1 MSSAH
6 TRSVEQL
13 LRDLT
18 PQVLGALTRR
28 HRDFAAA
35 EDATQEALL
44 AASMQW
50 PLEGVPDNPAGWLY
64 KIALRRLSDH
74 ARSEAARRRREENIA
89 GEFAI
94 EEMLMQST
102 DADFEPDQDDTLM
115 LLFMCCHPSLTTA
128 SAIALTLRA
137 VGGLTTGEIGKAFFV
152 PEATM
157 AQRISRAKQA
167 IKASNIPFTG
177 QERDERLDAV
187 MHVLYLIFNEGH
199 TSSVGEK
206 LQRVDLSTEAIRLTR
221 SLNESAPDSPEVAAL
236 LALMLLTEARSA
248 ARSGPAG
255 ELIPLDE
262 QDRTRWDKALIQ
274 EGVALIA
281 KAMSSSLIGP
291 YQLQAAIAAIH
302 DQADTPEQTDWA
314 QIQDLYGLLL
324 RISDN
329 PMVALNHAVATAMVE
344 GVEAGLSLVDAIAQ
358 DTTLKEHYRTHAV
371 RAHLYER
378 AGKHHLALEH
388 YQRAA
393 DGTSSLPERNYLLS
407 KAARLS
413 SGRSC
418 LVPEQLRA

>member
-6 TRSVEQL
+6 PRSVEQL

-18 PQVLGALTRR
+18 PQVLGALARR
-28 HRDFAAA
+28 HRAFAAA
-35 EDATQEALL
+35 EDATQEALM

-50 PLEGVPDNPAGWLY
+50 PLEGVPDNPGGWLY
-64 KIALRRLSDH
+64 KIALRRLRDH
-74 ARSEAARRRREENIA
+74 VRSEAARRRREEQMA
-89 GEFAI
+89 GEFPI
-94 EEMLMQST
+94 EEMPVQST
-102 DADFEPDQDDTLM
+102 EEDLEPDQDDALM
-115 LLFMCCHPSLTTA
+115 LLFMCCHPSLTKA

-137 VGGLTTGEIGKAFFV
+137 VGGLTTREIGKAFFV

-167 IKASNIPFTG
+167 IKGSSIPFSLPSG
-177 QERDERLDAV
+177 QEREERLDAV

-199 TSSVGEK
+199 TSAVGEK
-206 LQRVDLSTEAIRLTR
+206 LQRVDLSTEAIRLAR
-221 SLNESAPDSPEVAAL
+221 ALNESAPDSPEVAGL

-248 ARSGPAG
+248 ARSGAAG

-262 QDRTRWDKALIQ
+262 QDRTRWDKALIH
-274 EGVALIA
+274 EGVALIG
-281 KAMSSSLIGP
+281 KAMSRSSIGP

-314 QIQDLYGLLL
+314 QIQGLYGLLL
-324 RISDN
+324 RITDN
-329 PMVALNHAVATAMVE
+329 PMVALNHAVATAMVD

-358 DTTLKEHYRTHAV
+358 DTRLKEHYRTHAV
-371 RAHLYER
+371 RAHLYDR
-378 AGKHHLALEH
+378 AGKHRLALEH

-393 DGTSSLPERNYLLS
+393 DGTSNLPERNYLLS

-413 SGRSC
+413 SGR
-418 LVPEQLRA
+418 P

>member
-6 TRSVEQL
+6 PRSVEQL
-13 LRDLT
+13 LRDIA

-50 PLEGVPDNPAGWLY
+50 PLEGVPDNPGGWLH

-74 ARSEAARRRREENIA
+74 VRSEAARRHREEHIA

-94 EEMLMQST
+94 EEMLMQPT
-102 DADFEPDQDDTLM
+102 EEDFEPDRDDTLM

-167 IKASNIPFTG
+167 IKESNIPFSLPSG
-177 QERDERLDAV
+177 HEREERLDAV
-187 MHVLYLIFNEGH
+187 MQVLYLIFNEGH
-199 TSSVGEK
+199 TSSCGEK

-221 SLNESAPDSPEVAAL
+221 ALNLSAPEAPEVAAL
-236 LALMLLTEARSA
+236 LALMLLTEARSPS
-248 ARSGPAG
+248 RSGPAG

-262 QDRTRWDKALIQ
+262 QDRTLWNKALIQ
-274 EGVALIA
+274 EGIALVA
-281 KAMSSSLIGP
+281 KAMSGSLIGP
-291 YQLQAAIAAIH
+291 YQLQAAIAALH

-314 QIQDLYGLLL
+314 QIKDLYGVLL
-324 RISDN
+324 RINDN

-344 GVEAGLSLVDAIAQ
+344 GPEAGLSLVDAIAQ
-358 DTTLKEHYRTHAV
+358 DTRLKEHYRTDAV

-388 YQRAA
+388 YRRAA
-393 DGTSSLPERNYLLS
+393 ERTSSLPERNYLLS

-413 SGRSC
+413 SRRS
-418 LVPEQLRA
+418 

>member
-6 TRSVEQL
+6 LQSVEQL

-18 PQVLGALTRR
+18 PQVLGALARR
-28 HRDFAAA
+28 YRDFAAA

-44 AASMQW
+44 AASTQW
-50 PLEGVPDNPAGWLY
+50 PLEGVPDNPGGWLY
-64 KIALRRLSDH
+64 KIALRRLRDH
-74 ARSEAARRRREENIA
+74 VRSETARRRREEQMA

-94 EEMLMQST
+94 EEMLTQST
-102 DADFEPDQDDTLM
+102 EEDFEPDQDDTLT
-115 LLFMCCHPSLTTA
+115 LLFMCCHRSLTKA

-137 VGGLTTGEIGKAFFV
+137 VAGLTTGEIGKAFFV

-167 IKASNIPFTG
+167 IKESNLPFSLPSG
-177 QERDERLDAV
+177 QEREERLDAV

-206 LQRVDLSTEAIRLTR
+206 LQRVELSTEAIRLTR
-221 SLNESAPDSPEVAAL
+221 ALNESARDSPEVAGL

-255 ELIPLDE
+255 ELITLDE

-274 EGVALIA
+274 EGVALLA
-281 KAMSSSLIGP
+281 KATSGSLIGP

-302 DQADTPEQTDWA
+302 DQALTPEQTDWA
-314 QIQDLYGLLL
+314 QIQVLYGLLL
-324 RISDN
+324 RITGN

-358 DTTLKEHYRTHAV
+358 DTRLKEHYRTHAV
-371 RAHLYER
+371 RAHLYDR
-378 AGKHHLALEH
+378 AGMYPLALEY

-413 SGRSC
+413 PGRS
-418 LVPEQLRA
+418 

>member
-6 TRSVEQL
+6 PRSVEQL

-18 PQVLGALTRR
+18 PQVLGALARR
-28 HRDFAAA
+28 HRAFAAA
-35 EDATQEALL
+35 EDATQEALI

-50 PLEGVPDNPAGWLY
+50 PLEGVPDNPGGWLY
-64 KIALRRLSDH
+64 KIALQRLRDH
-74 ARSEAARRRREENIA
+74 VRSEAARRRREEQVA

-94 EEMLMQST
+94 EEKLVQST
-102 DADFEPDQDDTLM
+102 DEDFEPDQDDTLM
-115 LLFMCCHPSLTTA
+115 LLFMCCHPSLTKA

-137 VGGLTTGEIGKAFFV
+137 VGGLTTREIGKAFFV

-167 IKASNIPFTG
+167 IKESNIPFSLPSG
-177 QERDERLDAV
+177 QEREERLHAV
-187 MHVLYLIFNEGH
+187 MHVLYLIYNEGH
-199 TSSVGEK
+199 TSAVGEK
-206 LQRVDLSTEAIRLTR
+206 LQRVELSTEAIRLAR
-221 SLNESAPDSPEVAAL
+221 ALNESAPDSPEVAGL

-262 QDRTRWDKALIQ
+262 QDRTRWDKALIH
-274 EGVALIA
+274 EGGVLIA
-281 KAMSSSLIGP
+281 KAMSRSLIGP

-314 QIQDLYGLLL
+314 QIQGLYGLLL
-324 RISDN
+324 RITDN
-329 PMVALNHAVATAMVE
+329 PMVALNHAVATAMVD

-358 DTTLKEHYRTHAV
+358 DTRLKEHYRTHAV
-371 RAHLYER
+371 RAHLYDR
-378 AGKHHLALEH
+378 AGKHRLALEH

-407 KAARLS
+407 KAARFSL
-413 SGRSC
+413 GRS
-418 LVPEQLRA
+418 

>member
-6 TRSVEQL
+6 PRSVEQL
-13 LRDLT
+13 LRELT
-18 PQVLGALTRR
+18 PQVLGALARR
-28 HRDFAAA
+28 HRAFAAA
-35 EDATQEALL
+35 EDAIQEALI

-50 PLEGVPDNPAGWLY
+50 PLEGVPDNPGGWLY
-64 KIALRRLSDH
+64 KIALRRLRDH
-74 ARSEAARRRREENIA
+74 VRSEAARRRREEQMA

-94 EEMLMQST
+94 EEMPVLST
-102 DADFEPDQDDTLM
+102 EEDFEPDQDDTLM
-115 LLFMCCHPSLTTA
+115 LLFMCCHPSLTKV

-137 VGGLTTGEIGKAFFV
+137 VGGLTTREIGKAFFV

-167 IKASNIPFTG
+167 IRESNIPFSLPSG
-177 QERDERLDAV
+177 QEREERLDAV

-199 TSSVGEK
+199 TSAVGEK
-206 LQRVDLSTEAIRLTR
+206 LQRVDLSTEAIRLAR
-221 SLNESAPDSPEVAAL
+221 ALNESAPDSPEVAGL

-248 ARSGPAG
+248 ARSGAAG

-274 EGVALIA
+274 EGVGLIA
-281 KAMSSSLIGP
+281 KAMSRSSIGP

-302 DQADTPEQTDWA
+302 DQADTPGQTDWA
-314 QIQDLYGLLL
+314 QIQGLYGLLL
-324 RISDN
+324 RITDN
-329 PMVALNHAVATAMVE
+329 PMVALNHAVATAMVD

-358 DTTLKEHYRTHAV
+358 DTRLKEHYRTHAV

-413 SGRSC
+413 SGRS
-418 LVPEQLRA
+418 

>member
-6 TRSVEQL
+6 PRSVEQL

-18 PQVLGALTRR
+18 PQVLGALVRR

-35 EDATQEALL
+35 EDATQEALF

-50 PLEGVPDNPAGWLY
+50 PLEGVPDNPGGWLY
-64 KIALRRLSDH
+64 KIALWRLRDH
-74 ARSEAARRRREENIA
+74 LRSEGARRRREEQMA
-89 GEFAI
+89 SDFAI
-94 EEMLMQST
+94 GELPVQPAEE
-102 DADFEPDQDDTLM
+102 DFEPDQDDTLM
-115 LLFMCCHPSLTTA
+115 LLFMCCHPALTKA

-137 VGGLTTGEIGKAFFV
+137 VGGLTTREIGKAFFV

-167 IKASNIPFTG
+167 IKESNIPFSLPSG
-177 QERDERLDAV
+177 QEREERLDAV

-206 LQRVDLSTEAIRLTR
+206 LQRVDLSTEAIRLSR
-221 SLNESAPDSPEVAAL
+221 ALNESAPASPEVAGL

-248 ARSGPAG
+248 ARTGAAG

-281 KAMSSSLIGP
+281 KAMSGNLVGP

-314 QIQDLYGLLL
+314 QIQVLYGLLL
-324 RISDN
+324 RITGN

-358 DTTLKEHYRTHAV
+358 DTRLKEHYRTHAV
-371 RAHLYER
+371 RAHLYDR
-378 AGKHHLALEH
+378 AGKHRLALEH

-393 DGTSSLPERNYLLS
+393 DGTSSLPERDYLLS
-407 KAARLS
+407 KAARVS
-413 SGRSC
+413 SRRS
-418 LVPEQLRA
+418 

>member
-1 MSSAH
+1 MSPAH
-6 TRSVEQL
+6 PRSVEQL

-44 AASMQW
+44 AASTQW
-50 PLEGVPDNPAGWLY
+50 PLEGVPDNPGGWLY

-74 ARSEAARRRREENIA
+74 ARSEIARRRREELIA
-89 GEFAI
+89 GELAI
-94 EEMLMQST
+94 EEMLTQPTES
-102 DADFEPDQDDTLM
+102 DFDPDQDDTLA
-115 LLFMCCHPSLTTA
+115 LLFMCCHPSLTTS
-128 SAIALTLRA
+128 SAVALTLRA
-137 VGGLTTGEIGKAFFV
+137 VGGLTTQEIAKAFFV

-167 IKASNIPFTG
+167 IKDSNIPFSLPSG
-177 QERDERLDAV
+177 EEREERLDAV
-187 MHVLYLIFNEGH
+187 MQVLYLVFNEGY
-199 TSSVGEK
+199 TSSGGEK

-221 SLNESAPDSPEVAAL
+221 ALNEAVTDSPEVVGL

-274 EGVALIA
+274 EGVALSA
-281 KAMSSSLIGP
+281 QAMSSSLIGP

-302 DQADTPEQTDWA
+302 DRAETTEQTDWP
-314 QIQDLYGLLL
+314 QIRALYGLFL

-344 GVEAGLSLVDAIAQ
+344 GVEAGLRLVDTIAR
-358 DTTLKEHYRTHAV
+358 DARLKEHYRIHAV

-378 AGKHHLALEH
+378 AGKHQLALEH
-388 YQRAA
+388 YRLAA

-413 SGRSC
+413 
-418 LVPEQLRA
+418 

>member
-6 TRSVEQL
+6 PRSVEQL
-13 LRDLT
+13 LRDIT

-64 KIALRRLSDH
+64 KTALRRLSDH
-74 ARSEAARRRREENIA
+74 ARSEAARRRREEKIA

-102 DADFEPDQDDTLM
+102 DADFEPDQDDTLL

-152 PEATM
+152 PVTTM
-157 AQRISRAKQA
+157 AQRIGRAKQA
-167 IKASNIPFTG
+167 IKESNIPFSLPSG

-199 TSSVGEK
+199 TSSVGEE

-221 SLNESAPDSPEVAAL
+221 SLNESAPDSPEVAGL

-262 QDRTRWDKALIQ
+262 QDRTLWDKALIQ

-291 YQLQAAIAAIH
+291 YQLQAAIAAVH
-302 DQADTPEQTDWA
+302 AKAQTEQTDWV
-314 QIQDLYGLLL
+314 QIQELYGLLL

-329 PMVALNHAVATAMVE
+329 PMVALNHAIATAMVE
-344 GVEAGLSLVDAIAQ
+344 GVEAGLSLVDAVAQ
-358 DTTLKEHYRTHAV
+358 DTRLNEHYRIHAV

-388 YQRAA
+388 YRRAA
-393 DGTSSLPERNYLLS
+393 AGTSSLPERNYLLS
-407 KAARLS
+407 KAARLPS
-413 SGRSC
+413 RRS
-418 LVPEQLRA
+418 